1 MSGKGGTG
9 KTTVAASFAY
19 LAQRPP
25 TTRIVIADAD
35 VDAAN
40 LHLLLD
46 FRCENQERYF
56 GGKKAIIEPTRCVG
70 CGLCEPVCRF
80 FAIHMEND
88 LAHINSLTCEGC
100 KACVFACPH
109 DAITM
114 EAMQSGWL
122 RDGSAIGIPFAD
134 GELFP
139 GEETSG
145 KLVTEVRKLADG
157 KALKEAAAS
166 VLVDGAPGIGCSAI
180 ASITGA
186 RALIIVTEPS
196 KSGWHDLERM
206 METAKHFNVHYS
218 VIINKYDISEAYTQ
232 FVKENLKRRNAD
244 IIGLIPFDER
254 VVEATRKGV
263 PVVQIGGAASEAI
276 TRIWDTT
283 IRPLLLE

>member
-25 TTRIVIADAD
+25 TTQIVIADAD

-46 FRCENQERYF
+46 FQCENQEQYF

-80 FAIHMEND
+80 FAIHMENG
-88 LAHINSLTCEGC
+88 LAHINSFTCEGC

-114 EAMQSGWL
+114 ETMQSGWL
-122 RDGSAIGIPFAD
+122 RDGSAVGIPFAD
-134 GELFP
+134 GKLFP

-145 KLVTEVRKLADG
+145 LLVTEVRKLADG
-157 KALKEAAAS
+157 KAKQKATPS

-186 RALIIVTEPS
+186 HALIIVTEPS

-206 METAKHFNVHYS
+206 METAKHFKVPYS
-218 VIINKYDISEAYTQ
+218 VIINKFDISEAFTEY
-232 FVKENLKRRNAD
+232 VKENLKQRNVD
-244 IIGLIPFDER
+244 IIGLIPFDEH
-254 VVEATRKGV
+254 VVEATRKGM
-263 PVVQIGGAASEAI
+263 PVVQMIGPASEAI